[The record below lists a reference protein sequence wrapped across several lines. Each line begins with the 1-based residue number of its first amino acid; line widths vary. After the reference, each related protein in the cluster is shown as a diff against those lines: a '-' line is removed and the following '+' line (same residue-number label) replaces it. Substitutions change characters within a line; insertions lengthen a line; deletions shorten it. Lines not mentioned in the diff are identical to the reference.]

1 MSRDRSGEPEP
12 TFGAAQSARE
22 GERIARTMQHDERI
36 PALTAAVVRPNRPEW
51 TVAVGEEN
59 PGTAATADSQFRM
72 GSITKTF
79 TATLVMQ
86 LRDEGKLDLDD
97 RLDQHLTVPEHG
109 DLTIRTMLS
118 HTSGLQREPH
128 GDIWD
133 ELSWPGSE
141 QLHADLAR
149 VERVLP
155 PARRWHYSNLAY
167 ALLGDVVAT
176 LRGVPWTQALHEQ
189 ILEPVGLHRTTT
201 TSTPPVATGYLVA
214 AYTDQAHAEPTW
226 EDGSLA
232 SAGMLW
238 STAPDLARWLSFLA
252 DPDPDVLAPE
262 TVAEMCQ
269 PVTMVDP
276 VDWHTG
282 WGLGLIIANR
292 PGRTVHVGH
301 DGAMPGYLAGA
312 YVDRVTKV
320 AAAAMGSCGTAGD
333 TVGLATQLIEASL
346 AADPPDVEPWC
357 IGDGPPAGLVTVLGP
372 WWTEGTEFVFAWH
385 DGHLQARARA
395 AAKERPPAVF
405 EPAGTEDT
413 FRVTSGRETGELLR
427 LTRDSDGTVS
437 KMHWASYPVT
447 RSQETFGPS
456 AG

>member
-1 MSRDRSGEPEP
+1 MTSDAASHPV
-12 TFGAAQSARE
+12 GAAQAARD
-22 GERIARTMQHDERI
+22 GERLARTMQHDERI
-36 PALTAAVVRPNRPEW
+36 PALTAAVVRPHRPEW
-51 TVAVGEEN
+51 TVAVGQEK
-59 PGTAATADSQFRM
+59 PGTAVTSDSQFRM

-86 LRDEGKLDLDD
+86 LRDEGRLDLDD
-97 RLDQHLTVPEHG
+97 RLDQHLAVPEHG

-133 ELSWPGSE
+133 ELAWPGRE

-167 ALLGDVVAT
+167 ALLGDVVAA
-176 LRGVPWTQALHEQ
+176 LSGAPWTQVLTDR
-189 ILEPVGLHRTTT
+189 ILDPVGLSRTTT
-201 TSTPPVATGYLVA
+201 SAQPPVATGYLVA

-226 EDGSLA
+226 EGGSLA

-252 DPDPDVLAPE
+252 DPDPDILAPE
-262 TVAEMCQ
+262 TVAEMSQ

-292 PGRTVHVGH
+292 AGRTVHVGH

-312 YVDRVTKV
+312 YVDPVSKV
-320 AAAAMGSCGTAGD
+320 AAAAMGSSGTAGA

-346 AADPPDVEPWC
+346 AADPPDVEPWR
-357 IGDGPPAGLVTVLGP
+357 IGEGPPAGLGTVLGP
-372 WWTEGTEFVFAWH
+372 WWTEGTEFVFSWH

-405 EPAGTEDT
+405 EPTGAADT
-413 FRVTSGRETGELLR
+413 FRVISGRETGELLR
-427 LTRDSDGTVS
+427 LTRDRDGTVS
-437 KMHWASYPVT
+437 AMHWATYPVT
-447 RSQETFGPS
+447 RSQETFGSS
-456 AG
+456 AE